1 MIRNLVFDMGNVL
14 IHYIPQV
21 FMDRLGVPAEDQPLL
36 AREVF
41 GSVEWIRMDRGSIT
55 DEQAVSSVC
64 RRLPERLRGPAPQA
78 TARAVSVRRDET
90 EYLCGKA
97 VDPAALLEEL
107 KGLGYGLYLLSNATV
122 RQPEYF
128 PGIPGSQFFDGAV
141 ISAHWKVLKPEREIY
156 EILFREYGLEPS
168 ECFFVDDLNINV
180 EGALCAGMDGYIFD
194 GDVGRLR
201 QALCRAGVPV
211 KTGED

>member
-41 GSVEWIRMDRGSIT
+41 GSVEWIRMDRGT
-55 DEQAVSSVC
+55 LGQEEAVAAMEARLP
-64 RRLPERLRGPAPQA
+64 RRLWEYARRLVLGWWLDGPLMP
-78 TARAVSVRRDET
+78 VE
-90 EYLCGKA
+90 GM
-97 VDPAALLEEL
+97 AALLEEL

-168 ECFFVDDLNINV
+168 ECFVGDDLNTNG

>member
-1 MIRNLVFDMGNVL
+1 MIRNIVFDMGNVL

-21 FMDRLGVPAEDQPLL
+21 FMDRLGVPEEDRPLL

-41 GSVEWIRMDRGSIT
+41 GSVEWIRMDRGT
-55 DEQAVSSVC
+55 LDQEEAVAAMEARLP
-64 RRLPERLRGPAPQA
+64 RRLWEYARRLVLGWWLDGPLMPM
-78 TARAVSVRRDET
+78 E
-90 EYLCGKA
+90 GM
-97 VDPAALLEEL
+97 AALLEEL

-128 PGIPGSQFFDGAV
+128 PDIPGSQFFDGAV

-156 EILFREYGLEPS
+156 EILFREYGLDPS

-180 EGALCAGMDGYIFD
+180 EGALCAGMDGYVFD
-194 GDVGRLR
+194 GDMGRLR
-201 QALCRAGVPV
+201 QALRQAGVMV
-211 KTGED
+211 KTGEN

>member
-41 GSVEWIRMDRGSIT
+41 GSVEWIRMDRGT
-55 DEQAVSSVC
+55 LGQEEAVAAMEARLP
-64 RRLPERLRGPAPQA
+64 RRLWEYARRLVLGWWLDGPLMP
-78 TARAVSVRRDET
+78 VE
-90 EYLCGKA
+90 GM
-97 VDPAALLEEL
+97 AALLEEL

-201 QALCRAGVPV
+201 QALCRAGVMV
-211 KTGED
+211 KTGGD

>member
-1 MIRNLVFDMGNVL
+1 MIRNIVFDMGNVL

-41 GSVEWIRMDRGSIT
+41 GSVEWIRMDRGT
-55 DEQAVSSVC
+55 LGQEEAVAAMEARLP
-64 RRLPERLRGPAPQA
+64 RRLWEYARRLVLGWWLDGPLMP
-78 TARAVSVRRDET
+78 VE
-90 EYLCGKA
+90 GM
-97 VDPAALLEEL
+97 AALLEEL

-156 EILFREYGLEPS
+156 EILFREYGLKPS

-194 GDVGRLR
+194 GDAGRLR
-201 QALCRAGVPV
+201 QALCRAGVMV
-211 KTGED
+211 KTGGN

>member
-1 MIRNLVFDMGNVL
+1 MIRNIVFDMGNVL

-41 GSVEWIRMDRGSIT
+41 GSVEWIRMDRGT
-55 DEQAVSSVC
+55 LGQEEAVAAMEARLP
-64 RRLPERLRGPAPQA
+64 RRLWEYARRLVLGWWLDGPLMP
-78 TARAVSVRRDET
+78 VE
-90 EYLCGKA
+90 GM
-97 VDPAALLEEL
+97 AALLEEL

-180 EGALCAGMDGYIFD
+180 EGALCAGMDGYVFD
-194 GDVGRLR
+194 GDMGRLR
-201 QALCRAGVPV
+201 QALRQAGVMV
-211 KTGED
+211 KTGEN

>member
-1 MIRNLVFDMGNVL
+1 MIRNLAFDMGNVL

-41 GSVEWIRMDRGSIT
+41 GSVEWIRMDRGT
-55 DEQAVSSVC
+55 LDQEEAVAAMEARLP
-64 RRLPERLRGPAPQA
+64 RRLWEYARRLVLGWWLDGPLMPM
-78 TARAVSVRRDET
+78 E
-90 EYLCGKA
+90 GM
-97 VDPAALLEEL
+97 AALLEEL

-156 EILFREYGLEPS
+156 EILFREYGLKPS

-201 QALCRAGVPV
+201 QALRRAGVMV
-211 KTGED
+211 KTGEN

>member
-1 MIRNLVFDMGNVL
+1 MIRNIVFDMGNVL

-41 GSVEWIRMDRGSIT
+41 GSVEWIRMDRGT
-55 DEQAVSSVC
+55 LGQEEAVAAMEARLPRHLWEYA
-64 RRLPERLRGPAPQA
+64 RRLVLGWWLDGPLMP
-78 TARAVSVRRDET
+78 VE
-90 EYLCGKA
+90 GM
-97 VDPAALLEEL
+97 AALLEEL

-156 EILFREYGLEPS
+156 EILFREYSLEPS

-201 QALCRAGVPV
+201 QALCRAGVMV
-211 KTGED
+211 KTGEN

>member
-41 GSVEWIRMDRGSIT
+41 GSVEWIRMDRGT
-55 DEQAVSSVC
+55 LGQEEAVAAMEARLP
-64 RRLPERLRGPAPQA
+64 RRLWEYARRLVLGWWLDGPLMP
-78 TARAVSVRRDET
+78 VE
-90 EYLCGKA
+90 GM
-97 VDPAALLEEL
+97 AALLEEL

-180 EGALCAGMDGYIFD
+180 EGALCAGMDGYVFD
-194 GDVGRLR
+194 GDMGRLR
-201 QALCRAGVPV
+201 QALRRAGVMV
-211 KTGED
+211 KTGEN

>member
-1 MIRNLVFDMGNVL
+1 MIRNIVFDMGNVL

-41 GSVEWIRMDRGSIT
+41 GSVEWIRMDRGT
-55 DEQAVSSVC
+55 LGQEEAVAAMEARLP
-64 RRLPERLRGPAPQA
+64 RRLWEYARRLVLGWWLDGPLMP
-78 TARAVSVRRDET
+78 VE
-90 EYLCGKA
+90 GM
-97 VDPAALLEEL
+97 AALLEEL

-201 QALCRAGVPV
+201 QALCRAGVMV
-211 KTGED
+211 KTGEN

>member
-1 MIRNLVFDMGNVL
+1 MIRNIVFDMGNVL

-41 GSVEWIRMDRGSIT
+41 GSVEWIRMDRGT
-55 DEQAVSSVC
+55 LGQEEAVAAMEARLP
-64 RRLPERLRGPAPQA
+64 RRLWEYARRLVLGWWLDGPLMP
-78 TARAVSVRRDET
+78 VE
-90 EYLCGKA
+90 GM
-97 VDPAALLEEL
+97 AALLEEL

>member
-21 FMDRLGVPAEDQPLL
+21 FMDRLGVPAEDQPPL

-41 GSVEWIRMDRGSIT
+41 GSVEWIRMDRGT
-55 DEQAVSSVC
+55 LGQEEAVAAMEARLP
-64 RRLPERLRGPAPQA
+64 RRLWEYARRLVLGWWLDGPLMP
-78 TARAVSVRRDET
+78 VE
-90 EYLCGKA
+90 GM
-97 VDPAALLEEL
+97 AALLEEL

-201 QALCRAGVPV
+201 QALCRAGVMV

>member
-41 GSVEWIRMDRGSIT
+41 GSVEWIRMDRGT
-55 DEQAVSSVC
+55 LGQEEAVAAMEARLP
-64 RRLPERLRGPAPQA
+64 RRLWEYARRLVLGWWLDGPLMP
-78 TARAVSVRRDET
+78 VE
-90 EYLCGKA
+90 GM
-97 VDPAALLEEL
+97 AALLEEL

-201 QALCRAGVPV
+201 QALCRAGVMV
-211 KTGED
+211 KTGVN

>member
-1 MIRNLVFDMGNVL
+1 MIRNIVFDMGNVL

-41 GSVEWIRMDRGSIT
+41 GSVEWIRMDRGT
-55 DEQAVSSVC
+55 LGQEEAVAAMEARLP
-64 RRLPERLRGPAPQA
+64 RRLWEYARRLVLGWWLDGPLMP
-78 TARAVSVRRDET
+78 VE
-90 EYLCGKA
+90 GM
-97 VDPAALLEEL
+97 AALLEEL

-194 GDVGRLR
+194 GDMGRLR
-201 QALCRAGVPV
+201 QALRRAGVMV
-211 KTGED
+211 KTGEN

>member
-41 GSVEWIRMDRGSIT
+41 GSVEWIRMDRGT
-55 DEQAVSSVC
+55 LGQEEAVAAMEARLP
-64 RRLPERLRGPAPQA
+64 RRLWEYARRLVLGWWLDGPLMP
-78 TARAVSVRRDET
+78 VE
-90 EYLCGKA
+90 GM
-97 VDPAALLEEL
+97 AALLEEL

-180 EGALCAGMDGYIFD
+180 EGALCWH
-194 GDVGRLR
+194 GRIYL
-201 QALCRAGVPV
+201 
-211 KTGED
+211 

>member
-41 GSVEWIRMDRGSIT
+41 GSVEWIRMDRGT
-55 DEQAVSSVC
+55 LGQEEAVAAMEARLP
-64 RRLPERLRGPAPQA
+64 RRLWEYARRLVLGWWLDGPLMP
-78 TARAVSVRRDET
+78 VE
-90 EYLCGKA
+90 GM
-97 VDPAALLEEL
+97 AALLEEL

-128 PGIPGSQFFDGAV
+128 PGIPGSQFVDGAV

>member
-41 GSVEWIRMDRGSIT
+41 GSVEWIRMDRGT
-55 DEQAVSSVC
+55 LGQEEAVAAMEARLP
-64 RRLPERLRGPAPQA
+64 RRLWEYARRLVLGWWLDGPLMP
-78 TARAVSVRRDET
+78 VE
-90 EYLCGKA
+90 GM
-97 VDPAALLEEL
+97 AALLEEL
-107 KGLGYGLYLLSNATV
+107 KGLGYGLYLLSKATV

>member
-41 GSVEWIRMDRGSIT
+41 GSVEWIRMDRGT
-55 DEQAVSSVC
+55 LGQEEAVAAMEARLP
-64 RRLPERLRGPAPQA
+64 RRLWEYARRLVLGWWLDGPLMPVEGM
-78 TARAVSVRRDET
+78 AV
-90 EYLCGKA
+90 
-97 VDPAALLEEL
+97 LLEEL

-201 QALCRAGVPV
+201 QALCRAGVMV

>member
-36 AREVF
+36 AQGPPVHE
-41 GSVEWIRMDRGSIT
+41 E
-55 DEQAVSSVC
+55 AVAAMEARLP
-64 RRLPERLRGPAPQA
+64 RRLWEYARRLVLGWWLDGPLMP
-78 TARAVSVRRDET
+78 VE
-90 EYLCGKA
+90 GM
-97 VDPAALLEEL
+97 AALLEEL

-180 EGALCAGMDGYIFD
+180 EGALCTGMDGYIFD

-201 QALCRAGVPV
+201 QALCRAGVMV
-211 KTGED
+211 KTGEN

>member
-1 MIRNLVFDMGNVL
+1 MIRNRVFDMGNVL

-41 GSVEWIRMDRGSIT
+41 GSVEWIRMDRGT
-55 DEQAVSSVC
+55 LGQEEAVAAMEARLP
-64 RRLPERLRGPAPQA
+64 RRLWEYARRLVLGWWLDGPLMP
-78 TARAVSVRRDET
+78 VE
-90 EYLCGKA
+90 GM
-97 VDPAALLEEL
+97 AALLEEL

-211 KTGED
+211 KTGEN

>member
-41 GSVEWIRMDRGSIT
+41 GSVEWIRMDRGT
-55 DEQAVSSVC
+55 LGQEEAVAAMEARLP
-64 RRLPERLRGPAPQA
+64 RRLWEYARRLVLGWWLDGPLMP
-78 TARAVSVRRDET
+78 VE
-90 EYLCGKA
+90 GM
-97 VDPAALLEEL
+97 AALLEEL

-128 PGIPGSQFFDGAV
+128 PGIPGSRFFDGAV

>member
-41 GSVEWIRMDRGSIT
+41 GSVEWIRMDRGT
-55 DEQAVSSVC
+55 LGQEEAVAAMEARLP
-64 RRLPERLRGPAPQA
+64 RRLWEYARRLVLGWWLDGPLMP
-78 TARAVSVRRDET
+78 VE
-90 EYLCGKA
+90 GM
-97 VDPAALLEEL
+97 AALLEEL

-168 ECFFVDDLNINV
+168 ECFFVDDLNING

>member
-41 GSVEWIRMDRGSIT
+41 GSVEWIRMDRGT
-55 DEQAVSSVC
+55 LGQEEAVAAMEARLP
-64 RRLPERLRGPAPQA
+64 RRLWEYARRLVLGWWLDGPLMPEEGM
-78 TARAVSVRRDET
+78 
-90 EYLCGKA
+90 
-97 VDPAALLEEL
+97 AALLEEL

-201 QALCRAGVPV
+201 QALCRAGVMV

>member
-41 GSVEWIRMDRGSIT
+41 GSVEWIRMDRGT
-55 DEQAVSSVC
+55 LGQEEAVAAMEARLPQRLWEYA
-64 RRLPERLRGPAPQA
+64 RRLVLGWWLDGPLMP
-78 TARAVSVRRDET
+78 VE
-90 EYLCGKA
+90 GM
-97 VDPAALLEEL
+97 AALLEEL

>member
-41 GSVEWIRMDRGSIT
+41 GSVEWIRMDRGT
-55 DEQAVSSVC
+55 LGQEEAVAAMEARLP
-64 RRLPERLRGPAPQA
+64 RRLWEYARRLVLGWWLDGPLMP
-78 TARAVSVRRDET
+78 VE
-90 EYLCGKA
+90 GM
-97 VDPAALLEEL
+97 AA
-107 KGLGYGLYLLSNATV
+107 LGYGLYLLSNATV

-201 QALCRAGVPV
+201 QALCRAGVMV

>member
-1 MIRNLVFDMGNVL
+1 MIRNIVFDMGNVL

-41 GSVEWIRMDRGSIT
+41 GSVEWIRMDRGT
-55 DEQAVSSVC
+55 LGQEEAVAAMEARLP
-64 RRLPERLRGPAPQA
+64 RRLWEYARRLVLGWWLDGPLMP
-78 TARAVSVRRDET
+78 VE
-90 EYLCGKA
+90 GM
-97 VDPAALLEEL
+97 AALLEEL

-211 KTGED
+211 KTGEN

>member
-41 GSVEWIRMDRGSIT
+41 GSVEWIRMDRGT
-55 DEQAVSSVC
+55 LDQEEAVAAMEARLP
-64 RRLPERLRGPAPQA
+64 RRLWEYARRLVLGWWLDGPLMP
-78 TARAVSVRRDET
+78 VE
-90 EYLCGKA
+90 GM
-97 VDPAALLEEL
+97 AALLEEL

>member
-41 GSVEWIRMDRGSIT
+41 GSVEWIRMDRGT
-55 DEQAVSSVC
+55 LCQEEAVAAMEARLP
-64 RRLPERLRGPAPQA
+64 RRLWEYARRLVLGWWLDGPLMP
-78 TARAVSVRRDET
+78 VE
-90 EYLCGKA
+90 GM
-97 VDPAALLEEL
+97 AALLEEL

-201 QALCRAGVPV
+201 QALCRAGVMV
-211 KTGED
+211 KTGEN

>member
-41 GSVEWIRMDRGSIT
+41 GSVEWIRMDRGT
-55 DEQAVSSVC
+55 LGQEEAVAAMEARLP
-64 RRLPERLRGPAPQA
+64 RRLWEYARRLVLGWWLDGPLMP
-78 TARAVSVRRDET
+78 VE
-90 EYLCGKA
+90 GM
-97 VDPAALLEEL
+97 AALLEEL

-180 EGALCAGMDGYIFD
+180 EGALCTGMDGYIFD

>member
-21 FMDRLGVPAEDQPLL
+21 FMDRLGVPAEDQPML

-41 GSVEWIRMDRGSIT
+41 GSVEWIRMDRGT
-55 DEQAVSSVC
+55 LGQEEAVAAMEARLP
-64 RRLPERLRGPAPQA
+64 RRLWEYARRLVLGWWLDGPLMP
-78 TARAVSVRRDET
+78 VE
-90 EYLCGKA
+90 GM
-97 VDPAALLEEL
+97 AALLEEL

>member
-1 MIRNLVFDMGNVL
+1 MSEPN
-14 IHYIPQV
+14 IP
-21 FMDRLGVPAEDQPLL
+21 
-36 AREVF
+36 
-41 GSVEWIRMDRGSIT
+41 
-55 DEQAVSSVC
+55 
-64 RRLPERLRGPAPQA
+64 
-78 TARAVSVRRDET
+78 
-90 EYLCGKA
+90 
-97 VDPAALLEEL
+97 ALLREL
-107 KGLGYGLYLLSNATV
+107 KELGCGVYLLSNATV

>member
-21 FMDRLGVPAEDQPLL
+21 FMDRLGLPAEDQPLL

-41 GSVEWIRMDRGSIT
+41 GSVEWIRMDRGT
-55 DEQAVSSVC
+55 LGQEEAVAAMEARLP
-64 RRLPERLRGPAPQA
+64 RRLWEYARRLVLGWWLDGPLMP
-78 TARAVSVRRDET
+78 VE
-90 EYLCGKA
+90 GM
-97 VDPAALLEEL
+97 AALLEEL

-211 KTGED
+211 KTGEN

>member
-41 GSVEWIRMDRGSIT
+41 GSVEWIRMDRGT
-55 DEQAVSSVC
+55 LGQEEAVAAMEARLP
-64 RRLPERLRGPAPQA
+64 RRLWEYARRLVLGWWLDGPLMP
-78 TARAVSVRRDET
+78 VE
-90 EYLCGKA
+90 GM
-97 VDPAALLEEL
+97 AALLEEL

-141 ISAHWKVLKPEREIY
+141 ISAHWQVLKPEREIY

-201 QALCRAGVPV
+201 QALCRAGVMV

>member
-41 GSVEWIRMDRGSIT
+41 GSVEWIRMDRGT
-55 DEQAVSSVC
+55 LGQEEAVAAMEARLP
-64 RRLPERLRGPAPQA
+64 RRLWEYACRLVLGWWLDGPLMP
-78 TARAVSVRRDET
+78 VE
-90 EYLCGKA
+90 GM
-97 VDPAALLEEL
+97 AALLEEL